1 MKRETFNDY
10 INRFNAQDMSAFED
24 YIDPNATITNGPLV
38 IQGREGMKEHYSKIW
53 KSITEEL
60 TVERFVSDDQT
71 LAIQLRAHFTAR
83 QDDKNSPFGAVK
95 DGECFDYHGI
105 VMYRIENNKFT
116 DIKVSYLS
124 FSRTNLEGKTIEM
137 GIVH

>member
-24 YIDPNATITNGPLV
+24 FIDPNATVTNGPLV
-38 IQGREGMKEHYSKIW
+38 IKGVEGMKKHYSKIW
-53 KSITEEL
+53 KSISEEL
-60 TVERFVSDDQT
+60 NVERFVSDDHT
-71 LAIQLRAHFTAR
+71 LAIQLSARFTVR

-95 DGECFDYHGI
+95 AGEWFDYHGI

-124 FSRTNLEGKTIEM
+124 FSRTNLEGETIEI
-137 GIVH
+137 GIAH